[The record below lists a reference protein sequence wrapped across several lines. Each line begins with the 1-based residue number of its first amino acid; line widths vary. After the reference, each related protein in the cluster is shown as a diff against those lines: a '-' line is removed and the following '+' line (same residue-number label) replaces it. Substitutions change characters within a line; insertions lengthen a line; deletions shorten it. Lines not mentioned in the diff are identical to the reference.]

1 VYRKVGLLN
10 SEFLHRQSVSIFEV
24 DSQMYANVSVTS
36 KSQLCDINS
45 IEVNIILLKY
55 LMNFGRLTISS
66 VFYVKS
72 FAPMEKV

>member
-1 VYRKVGLLN
+1 MYRKVGLLN